1 MPMLFF
7 ACFALFVAFVVP
19 VSAQTKPAQPRAP
32 SSPRFDVSIG
42 AGILG
47 GSSLADG
54 DADLRARA
62 NQSFELFA
70 TSSRIGRSVPIEAR
84 LTFLLG
90 PRYAFEVRGAWARP
104 ELRTEVTD
112 DVEGASPLIATERV
126 SLYSL
131 DAGVVIALRPVRPG
145 ALAPFI
151 SGGAGYVGAVHDGLT
166 LLEPGVVYRGGGGFK
181 YPIAVRTQGRVKGY
195 GLRGDAGLALMTG
208 GVTSGAGATRQVSAS
223 AALYLTF

>member
-1 MPMLFF
+1 M
-7 ACFALFVAFVVP
+7 CVALFVAFVLP
-19 VSAQTKPAQPRAP
+19 ASAQTTPAQPRAP

-47 GSSLADG
+47 GSSLTDG
-54 DADLRARA
+54 DADLRARGG
-62 NQSFELFA
+62 QSFGLFA
-70 TSSRIGRSVPIEAR
+70 TSTRIGRSVPIEGR

-104 ELRTEVTD
+104 ELQTEVTD
-112 DVEGASPLIATERV
+112 DVEGASSVIAAERV
-126 SLYSL
+126 NLYSL

-166 LLEPGVVYRGGGGFK
+166 LLEHGVVYRGGGGVK
-181 YPIAVRTQGRVKGY
+181 YPMAVRTQGRVKGY

-208 GVTSGAGATRQVSAS
+208 AVASGAGAARQLSAS